1 MSSNQSASLYVGDLS
16 FDVSESLLF
25 ETFNQVGPVSS
36 IRVCRDTLTR
46 RSLGYA
52 YVNFHNYVDAER
64 ALDTLN
70 NTMILEKPCR
80 IMWVQRDPAIR
91 RMGLGNIFIKNLDPT
106 IGHKELY
113 DTFSIFGNILSCKV
127 ALDENAQSKGF
138 GFVHFESA
146 ESAEF
151 AVKTVNGKIL
161 ESKQVFVGK
170 FIPKKEFDKK
180 KDESWTNV
188 YLKEIDTQVTDEEL
202 KKIVAEKVCDGDLSA
217 ITSCVIMKDENNTPR
232 GFGFINFSKHELA
245 VKAVEVIHNT
255 KVGEK
260 TIWCGRAQ
268 KLEERQ
274 QELKKK
280 FNLMKMERLSKYQG
294 SNLYLKNLEE
304 EITEERLI
312 KEFSPFGSIKSCK
325 VVSDQSG
332 HKGFGFICFSSP
344 EEAQRAITEMHSRIL
359 QGCNKPLYVALHE
372 PAEIRKQKIAQRNN
386 AKMRMN
392 YFGGSQGIYGQPVFY
407 GPNMYSQMGRQQQPG
422 WMYNNNA
429 QRGRMN
435 QKGGRGPRRHNPA
448 NNHNNNHNHNQHHNQ
463 AKTQQQKPVIAPV
476 MTLQQILGL
485 PAEQQTIALGER
497 LYPLIYK
504 LQPVL
509 CGKITGMF
517 LDSGWS
523 VEELFGLIENE
534 DKLTQKVNEAMEV
547 LNAGENQTTLEN
559 VAHQI
564 TVED

>member
-25 ETFNQVGPVSS
+25 ETFNQVGPVAS

-70 NTMILEKPCR
+70 NTMILDKPCR

-91 RMGLGNIFIKNLDPT
+91 RSGLGNIFIKNLDPV

-161 ESKQVFVGK
+161 ETKMVFVGK
-170 FIPKKEFDKK
+170 FIPKKELDKK

-188 YLKEIDTQVTDEEL
+188 YVKEIDTQITDEEL
-202 KKIVAEKVCDGDLSA
+202 RKIVAEKACDGNLAA
-217 ITSCVIMKDENNTPR
+217 ITSCAIMKDENNVPR

-245 VKAVEVIHNT
+245 LKAVEVLHNT

-294 SNLYLKNLEE
+294 SNLYLKNLEDE
-304 EITEERLI
+304 VTEERLI

-325 VVSDQSG
+325 VVSDDQSG
-332 HKGFGFICFSSP
+332 NKGFGFICFSSP

-407 GPNMYSQMGRQQQPG
+407 GPNVYPQMGRQQQPG
-422 WMYNNNA
+422 WMYNNNS

-435 QKGGRGPRRHNPA
+435 TYKGGRGPRRHNPT
-448 NNHNNNHNHNQHHNQ
+448 HTNQ
-463 AKTQQQKPVIAPV
+463 AKTQKPVIAPV
-476 MTLQQILGL
+476 MAIQQILGL

-523 VEELFGLIENE
+523 VEELFGLIEDE
-534 DKLTQKVNEAMEV
+534 QKLTQKVKEAMEV
-547 LNAGENQTTLEN
+547 LDVGENQTTLEN
-559 VAHQI
+559 IPHAI